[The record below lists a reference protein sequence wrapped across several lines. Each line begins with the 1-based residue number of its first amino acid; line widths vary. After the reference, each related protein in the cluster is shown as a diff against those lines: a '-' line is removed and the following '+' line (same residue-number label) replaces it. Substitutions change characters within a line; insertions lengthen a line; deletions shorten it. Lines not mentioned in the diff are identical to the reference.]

1 MIELDSLAKQF
12 GDIVAVR
19 SVSLSVPRGEI
30 FGLLGPDGAGKTTLF
45 RMLAGILEPSAGT
58 ARIDGLDI
66 RAAADEVKARLGYM
80 PQAFSLYDDL
90 TVLEN
95 LHFTAE
101 IYGVAREALA
111 SRIERLLGFSRL
123 GAFGDRLAAAL
134 SGGMRQK
141 LALAATLIHEPDV
154 LLLDEPTTG
163 VDPISRREFWQILHE
178 LNREGKTVIV
188 ATPYMDEAERCARL
202 ALMHEGRI
210 LTVNTP
216 AALRARMPG
225 VVFEL
230 FASPRRD
237 ALAALRGLAEVLQA
251 SLFGEAVHLVMADA
265 AAGERVRH
273 HLTGAGISVRSMQQ
287 IDPSLEDIFVSLLST
302 RAA

>member
-251 SLFGEAVHLVMADA
+251 SLFGEAIHLVMADA